1 MSGITLEELAE
12 TAYKADRH
20 LEKEMEKLAVRVLA
34 LEVMMQQLATAILSA
49 TDSIKEFDEETN
61 DHTKD

>member
-1 MSGITLEELAE
+1 MSEITLEEVVAE
-12 TAYKADRH
+12 TLEADKY
-20 LEKEMEKLAVRVLA
+20 LVKELEKLAVRVLA

-61 DHTKD
+61 VD